1 MKCLT
6 ILLLSVTLAVA
17 ENASVQEFTKA
28 NNLFTP
34 VVYKQISQIKQGNF
48 LVSPLSAETVLALLQ
63 SGCKNET
70 AQELRTALHLPN
82 DQETV
87 ESAIKSLLPK
97 LKGNDLYTLH
107 TANKMYV
114 KKDFSIKEGFKKA
127 ATQVY
132 YADTDTIDFTQ
143 SVQAAKTMNS
153 WVEKHTNDKIHDLID
168 SNSLDEY
175 TRAVLINAL
184 YFKANWSSPFLL
196 ADSGNISFYKTATDI
211 VQVDALRHFEVYFNY
226 YECPHLKAEFLEL
239 PFLGHEASM
248 MIVLPK
254 ARDGLPAL
262 ENQIENVFAP
272 MHTLKTEYLNVFL
285 PKFRI
290 ETSINLKKILKNL
303 GVNKIFDENKA
314 DLSGVAG
321 EKGDLIVNEVA
332 QKTFIDVS
340 EDGVEAAAATY
351 VHVAVPISAKLG
363 TPKIFNADHPF
374 IFYIKVKDTII
385 FAGRVTDP
393 NH

>member
-1 MKCLT
+1 MKCLVVFP
-6 ILLLSVTLAVA
+6 LVLSLALAANTV
-17 ENASVQEFTKA
+17 VQEFTKA

-34 VVYKQISQIKQGNF
+34 AVYKQISQTEKGNF

-63 SGCKNET
+63 SGCKDET
-70 AQELRTALHLPN
+70 AQELRTALHLP
-82 DQETV
+82 DDKETV

-97 LKGNDLYTLH
+97 LKGSDLYTLH
-107 TANKMYV
+107 TANKIYV
-114 KKDFSIKEGFKKA
+114 KEDFSIKDGFKKA
-127 ATQVY
+127 AAQIY

-153 WVEKHTNDKIHDLID
+153 WVEKHTNDKIHNLID
-168 SNSLDEY
+168 SNLLDQY

-196 ADSGNISFYKTATDI
+196 AESGNITFYKTATDI
-211 VQVDALRHFEVYFNY
+211 VQVNALRHSEVYFNY
-226 YECPHLKAEFLEL
+226 YDCPHLKAEFLEL
-239 PFLGHEASM
+239 PFKGNEASM

-254 ARDGLPAL
+254 ERDGLAAL

-290 ETSINLKKILKNL
+290 ESSLNFKNILKNL
-303 GVNKIFDENKA
+303 GVKKIFDAKEA

-321 EKGDLIVNEVA
+321 KKGDLIVDEVV

-340 EDGVEAAAATY
+340 EEGVEAAAATF
-351 VHVAVPISAKLG
+351 VLIAVPESA
-363 TPKIFNADHPF
+363 TIESPKNFVADHPF

-393 NH
+393 KN

>member
-1 MKCLT
+1 VQEFTKANNLFSPVVYKQISQTEKGNLLVSPLSAESVLAAKTMIFVWIKMKCLT
-6 ILLLSVTLAVA
+6 IFLLSVSLAVA

-34 VVYKQISQIKQGNF
+34 VIYKQISQIKQGNF

-290 ETSINLKKILKNL
+290 ETSINFKNILKNM
-303 GVNKIFDENKA
+303 GVQKIFDEKEA

-321 EKGDLIVNEVA
+321 EKGDLIVSEVA
-332 QKTFIDVS
+332 QKNF
-340 EDGVEAAAATY
+340 
-351 VHVAVPISAKLG
+351 H
-363 TPKIFNADHPF
+363 
-374 IFYIKVKDTII
+374 
-385 FAGRVTDP
+385 
-393 NH
+393 

>member
-6 ILLLSVTLAVA
+6 IFLLSVFLALA
-17 ENASVQEFTKA
+17 ENGAVQEFTKA

-34 VVYKQISQIKQGNF
+34 AVYKQISLTKKGNF
-48 LVSPLSAETVLALLQ
+48 LVSSLSAETVLALLQ
-63 SGCKNET
+63 SGCKDET
-70 AQELRTALHLPN
+70 AQELRTALHLP
-82 DQETV
+82 DDKETV

-97 LKGNDLYTLH
+97 LKGSDLYTLH
-107 TANKMYV
+107 TANKIYV
-114 KKDFSIKEGFKKA
+114 KEDFSIKDGFKKA
-127 ATQVY
+127 AAQIY

-153 WVEKHTNDKIHDLID
+153 WVEKHTNDKIHNLID
-168 SNSLDEY
+168 SNLLDQY

-196 ADSGNISFYKTATDI
+196 AESGNITFYKTATDI

-239 PFLGHEASM
+239 PFKGNEASM

-254 ARDGLPAL
+254 ERDGLAAL

-290 ETSINLKKILKNL
+290 ESSLNFKNILKNL
-303 GVNKIFDENKA
+303 GVKKIFDAKEA

-321 EKGDLIVNEVA
+321 KKGDLIVDEVV

-340 EDGVEAAAATY
+340 EEGVEAAAATF
-351 VHVAVPISAKLG
+351 VLIAVPESA
-363 TPKIFNADHPF
+363 TIESPKNFIADHPF

-393 NH
+393 KH

>member
-6 ILLLSVTLAVA
+6 VFLLSVFLALA
-17 ENASVQEFTKA
+17 ENAEVQEFTKA
-28 NNLFTP
+28 NNLFTAA
-34 VVYKQISQIKQGNF
+34 VYKQISQTEKGNF

-63 SGCKNET
+63 SGCENET
-70 AQELRTALHLPN
+70 AQELRTALHLP
-82 DQETV
+82 DDKETV

-184 YFKANWSSPFLL
+184 YFKANWSSPFPL
-196 ADSGNISFYKTATDI
+196 ASSGKLNFYKTATEI
-211 VQVDALRHFEVYFNY
+211 VQVDGLRHFEVYFNY

-290 ETSINLKKILKNL
+290 ETSINLKNILKNM
-303 GVNKIFDENKA
+303 VVQKIFDEKEA

-393 NH
+393 SH

>member
-1 MKCLT
+1 MKCLVVFP
-6 ILLLSVTLAVA
+6 LVLSLALAANTV
-17 ENASVQEFTKA
+17 VQEFTKA

-34 VVYKQISQIKQGNF
+34 AVYKQISQTEKGNF

-63 SGCKNET
+63 SGCKDET
-70 AQELRTALHLPN
+70 AQELRTALHLP
-82 DQETV
+82 DDKETV

-97 LKGNDLYTLH
+97 LKGSDLYTLH
-107 TANKMYV
+107 TANKIYV
-114 KKDFSIKEGFKKA
+114 KEDFAIKDGFKKA
-127 ATQVY
+127 AAQIY
-132 YADTDTIDFTQ
+132 YADTDTIDFTH

-153 WVEKHTNDKIHDLID
+153 WVEKHTNDKIHNLID
-168 SNSLDEY
+168 SNLLDQY

-196 ADSGNISFYKTATDI
+196 AESGNITFYKTATDI
-211 VQVDALRHFEVYFNY
+211 VQVNALRHSEVYFNY
-226 YECPHLKAEFLEL
+226 YDCPHLKAEFLEL
-239 PFLGHEASM
+239 PFKGNEASM

-254 ARDGLPAL
+254 ERDGLAAL

-290 ETSINLKKILKNL
+290 ESSLNFKNILKNL
-303 GVNKIFDENKA
+303 GVKKIFDAKEA

-321 EKGDLIVNEVA
+321 KKGDLIVDEVV

-340 EDGVEAAAATY
+340 EEGVEAAAATF
-351 VHVAVPISAKLG
+351 VLIAVPESA
-363 TPKIFNADHPF
+363 TIESPKNFVADHPF

-393 NH
+393 KH

>member
-6 ILLLSVTLAVA
+6 IFLLSVFLA
-17 ENASVQEFTKA
+17 ENGAVQEFTKA

-34 VVYKQISQIKQGNF
+34 AVYKQVSLTKKGNF
-48 LVSPLSAETVLALLQ
+48 LVSPLSAETVLGFLQ
-63 SGCKNET
+63 SGCKDET
-70 AQELRTALHLPN
+70 AQELRTALHLP
-82 DQETV
+82 DDKETV

-97 LKGNDLYTLH
+97 LKGSDLYTLH
-107 TANKMYV
+107 TANKIYV
-114 KKDFSIKEGFKKA
+114 KEDFAIKDGFKKA
-127 ATQVY
+127 AAQIY
-132 YADTDTIDFTQ
+132 YADTDTIDFTH

-153 WVEKHTNDKIHDLID
+153 WVEKHTNDKIHNLID
-168 SNSLDEY
+168 SNLLDQY

-196 ADSGNISFYKTATDI
+196 AESGNITFYKTATDI
-211 VQVDALRHFEVYFNY
+211 VQVNALRHSEVYFNY
-226 YECPHLKAEFLEL
+226 YDCPHLKAEFLEL
-239 PFLGHEASM
+239 PFKGNEASM

-254 ARDGLPAL
+254 ERDGLAAL

-290 ETSINLKKILKNL
+290 ESSLNFKNILKNL
-303 GVNKIFDENKA
+303 GVKKIFDAKEA

-321 EKGDLIVNEVA
+321 KKGDLIVDEVV

-340 EDGVEAAAATY
+340 EEGVEAAAATF
-351 VHVAVPISAKLG
+351 VLIAVPESA
-363 TPKIFNADHPF
+363 TIESPKNFVADHPF

-393 NH
+393 KH

>member
-6 ILLLSVTLAVA
+6 VFLLSVFLALA
-17 ENASVQEFTKA
+17 ENAEVQEFTKA

-34 VVYKQISQIKQGNF
+34 AVYKQISQTEKGNF

-70 AQELRTALHLPN
+70 AQELRTALHLP
-82 DQETV
+82 DDKETV

-97 LKGNDLYTLH
+97 LKGSDLYTLH
-107 TANKMYV
+107 TANKIYV
-114 KKDFSIKEGFKKA
+114 KEDFAIKDGFKKA
-127 ATQVY
+127 AAQIY

-153 WVEKHTNDKIHDLID
+153 WVEKHTNDKIHNLID
-168 SNSLDEY
+168 SNLLDQY

-196 ADSGNISFYKTATDI
+196 AESGNITFYKTATDI
-211 VQVDALRHFEVYFNY
+211 VQVNALRHSEVYFNY
-226 YECPHLKAEFLEL
+226 YDCPHLKAEFLEL
-239 PFLGHEASM
+239 PFKGNEASM

-254 ARDGLPAL
+254 ERDGLAAL

-290 ETSINLKKILKNL
+290 ESSLNFKNILKNL
-303 GVNKIFDENKA
+303 GVKKIFDAKEA

-321 EKGDLIVNEVA
+321 KKGDLIVDEVV

-340 EDGVEAAAATY
+340 EEGVEAAAATF
-351 VHVAVPISAKLG
+351 VLIAVPESA
-363 TPKIFNADHPF
+363 TIESPKNFVADHPF

-385 FAGRVTDP
+385 LAGMVTYP
-393 NH
+393 KH

>member
-6 ILLLSVTLAVA
+6 IFLLSVFLVLA
-17 ENASVQEFTKA
+17 ENGAVQEFTKA

-34 VVYKQISQIKQGNF
+34 AVYKQISQTEKGNF

-63 SGCKNET
+63 SGCKDET
-70 AQELRTALHLPN
+70 AQELRTVLHLPE
-82 DQETV
+82 DKETV

-97 LKGNDLYTLH
+97 LKGSDFYTLH
-107 TANKMYV
+107 TGNKMYV
-114 KKDFSIKEGFKKA
+114 KKDFSIKDGFKKA
-127 ATQVY
+127 AAQVY

-168 SNSLDEY
+168 SNSLDQY

-184 YFKANWSSPFLL
+184 YFKANWSSPFSP
-196 ADSGNISFYKTATDI
+196 AASENINFYKTATDI
-211 VQVDALRHFEVYFNY
+211 VQVNALQQFEVFFKY

-239 PFLGHEASM
+239 PFEGNEASM

-254 ARDGLPAL
+254 ERDGLAAL
-262 ENQIENVFAP
+262 ESKIENVFAP
-272 MHTLKTEYLNVFL
+272 MHTLKKEYLNVIL

-290 ETSINLKKILKNL
+290 ETSVNFKYILKNL
-303 GVNKIFDENKA
+303 GVQKIFDAQEA
-314 DLSGVAG
+314 DLSGIAG
-321 EKGDLIVNEVA
+321 EKGDLIVNEVV
-332 QKTFIDVS
+332 QKTFIGVS
-340 EDGVEAAAATY
+340 EEGVEAAAGTF
-351 VHVAVPISAKLG
+351 VPEPVPTSDP
-363 TPKIFNADHPF
+363 TEPPKNFNADHPF

-393 NH
+393 KH

>member
-6 ILLLSVTLAVA
+6 IFLLSVFLVLA
-17 ENASVQEFTKA
+17 ENGAVQEFTKA

-34 VVYKQISQIKQGNF
+34 AVYKQIAQTEKDNF

-63 SGCKNET
+63 SGCKDET
-70 AQELRTALHLPN
+70 AQELRTALHLP
-82 DQETV
+82 DDKETV

-97 LKGNDLYTLH
+97 LKGSDLYTLH

-114 KKDFSIKEGFKKA
+114 KKDFSIKDGFKKA
-127 ATQVY
+127 AAQVY

-168 SNSLDEY
+168 SNSLDQY

-184 YFKANWSSPFLL
+184 YFKANWSSPFRL
-196 ADSGNISFYKTATDI
+196 ASTRNINFYKTATDI
-211 VQVDALRHFEVYFNY
+211 VQVDALQHFRKYFKY

-239 PFLGHEASM
+239 PFKGNEASM

-254 ARDGLPAL
+254 ERDGLAAL
-262 ENQIENVFAP
+262 ESQIENVFAP
-272 MHTLKTEYLNVFL
+272 IHTLKTEYLNVIL

-290 ETSINLKKILKNL
+290 ETLINFKNILKNL
-303 GVNKIFDENKA
+303 GVQKIFNETEA
-314 DLSGVAG
+314 DLSGISG
-321 EKGDLIVNEVA
+321 EKGDLIVSQVA

-340 EDGVEAAAATY
+340 EEGVEAAAATF
-351 VHVAVPISAKLG
+351 VVVGVPTSALNVS
-363 TPKIFNADHPF
+363 PKNFNADHPF

>member
-6 ILLLSVTLAVA
+6 IFLLSVFLALA
-17 ENASVQEFTKA
+17 ENGAVQEFTKA

-34 VVYKQISQIKQGNF
+34 AVYKQISLTKKGNF
-48 LVSPLSAETVLALLQ
+48 LVSSLSAETVLALLQ
-63 SGCKNET
+63 SGCKDET
-70 AQELRTALHLPN
+70 AQELRTALHLP
-82 DQETV
+82 DDKETV

-97 LKGNDLYTLH
+97 LKGSDLYTLH
-107 TANKMYV
+107 TANKIYV
-114 KKDFSIKEGFKKA
+114 KEDFAIKDGFKKA
-127 ATQVY
+127 AAQIY
-132 YADTDTIDFTQ
+132 YADTDTIDFTH

-153 WVEKHTNDKIHDLID
+153 WVEKHTNDKIHNLID
-168 SNSLDEY
+168 SNLLDQY

-196 ADSGNISFYKTATDI
+196 AESGNITFYKTATDI
-211 VQVDALRHFEVYFNY
+211 VQVNALRHSEVYFNY
-226 YECPHLKAEFLEL
+226 YDCPHLKAEFLEL
-239 PFLGHEASM
+239 PFKGNEASM

-254 ARDGLPAL
+254 ERDGLAAL

-290 ETSINLKKILKNL
+290 ESSLNFKNILKNL
-303 GVNKIFDENKA
+303 GVKKIFDAKEA

-321 EKGDLIVNEVA
+321 KKGDLIVDEVV

-340 EDGVEAAAATY
+340 EEGVEAAAATF
-351 VHVAVPISAKLG
+351 VLIAVPESA
-363 TPKIFNADHPF
+363 TIESPKNFVADHPF

-393 NH
+393 KH

>member
-6 ILLLSVTLAVA
+6 VFLLSVFLALA
-17 ENASVQEFTKA
+17 ENVAVQEFTKA

-34 VVYKQISQIKQGNF
+34 AVYKQISQTQKGNF
-48 LVSPLSAETVLALLQ
+48 LVSPLSAETVLAFLQ
-63 SGCKNET
+63 SGCKDET
-70 AQELRTALHLPN
+70 AQELRTALHLP
-82 DQETV
+82 DDKETV

-97 LKGNDLYTLH
+97 LKGSDLYTLH

-114 KKDFSIKEGFKKA
+114 KKDFSIKEEFKKA
-127 ATQVY
+127 AAQVY

-143 SVQAAKTMNS
+143 NVPAANIINT
-153 WVEKHTNDKIHDLID
+153 WVEKHTNDKIHNLID
-168 SNSLDEY
+168 SNSLDED
-175 TRAVLINAL
+175 TRAILINAL
-184 YFKANWSSPFLL
+184 YFKANWSSPFPLF
-196 ADSGNISFYKTATDI
+196 ASGNISFYKTATDI
-211 VQVDALRHFEVYFNY
+211 VQVDGLRQYEVYFNY

-239 PFLGHEASM
+239 PFKGNEASM

-254 ARDGLPAL
+254 ERDGIAAL
-262 ENQIENVFAP
+262 ESQIENVFAP

-393 NH
+393 KQ